1 MVMRVCWSNMAG
13 EAWVHETRFVRKAQ
27 IREQNNRLETGP
39 DTEKLAPRDQVLP
52 TISHP
57 NLGEGLQSLQNN
69 AMDASSPPLLTLEWY
84 CGPHEH
90 GVKALHPQPL
100 RKLRQEDGKF
110 KSCLGN
116 LLSSYLKVFCFVL
129 GLVCFFDGRS
139 WICQIHSRSW
149 VQPWCVGLSESALQR
164 LGYLNTWSPFGG
176 TI

>member
-1 MVMRVCWSNMAG
+1 MAG

-39 DTEKLAPRDQVLP
+39 DTEKPAPRDQVLP

-57 NLGEGLQSLQNN
+57 NPGEGLQSLQNN
-69 AMDASSPPLLTLEWY
+69 AMDASSPPLLTSEWY

-116 LLSSYLKVFCFVL
+116 LLSSYLKGFCLFV
-129 GLVCFFDGRS
+129 S
-139 WICQIHSRSW
+139 SW
-149 VQPWCVGLSESALQR
+149 VWLVSLMAGPALAKYTQ
-164 LGYLNTWSPFGG
+164 GPGFNPGMSV
-176 TI
+176 